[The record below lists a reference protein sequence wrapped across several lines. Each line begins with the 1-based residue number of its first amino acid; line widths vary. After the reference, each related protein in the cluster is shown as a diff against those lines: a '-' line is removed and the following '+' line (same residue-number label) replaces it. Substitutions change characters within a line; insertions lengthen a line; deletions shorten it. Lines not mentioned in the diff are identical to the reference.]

1 MKPDRYTEDMIV
13 PSYLT
18 DRTRRMSPVA
28 AMAVIQELSYSGGD
42 QVGLGDHLLSPRG
55 LAWVYSR
62 LHFVMYEAPSFRQP
76 VRLETWHRGLS
87 GPYFLRDYRILDT
100 AGRTLVAATAASVII
115 DVASR
120 TLRRIDRIE
129 GVDTTPQRQEQALEK
144 QAGKIVLPS
153 GVPGERMLSH
163 RVAGTDLDFV
173 GHTNNLNYLRWA
185 LECERRSGDGAVTR
199 PADVA
204 VAFLHETHL
213 GETVDYVRY
222 VDGEQH
228 YYAGY
233 VGDRHVVSLRIAARE
248 TPAGVILS

>member
-1 MKPDRYTEDMIV
+1 MKPDRYTEDMLV

-18 DRTRRMSPVA
+18 DRTRRMSPLA
-28 AMAVIQELSYSGGD
+28 AMAVVQELSYSGGD
-42 QVGLGDHLLSPRG
+42 QVGLGDHLLTPLG

-62 LHFVMYEAPSFRQP
+62 LHFVIYEAPAFRQP

-100 AGRTLVAATAASVII
+100 AGHPLVAATAASVII
-115 DVASR
+115 DIASR
-120 TLRRIDRIE
+120 SLRRIDRIE
-129 GVDTTPQRQEQALEK
+129 GVDTAPQNPEQALEK
-144 QAGKIVLPS
+144 MAGKIVLPVD
-153 GVPGERMLSH
+153 VPAERMQSY
-163 RVAGTDLDFV
+163 RVTDTDLDFV

-185 LECERRSGDGAVTR
+185 LECERRSGDGGITR

-222 VDGEQH
+222 VSGGQH

-233 VGDRHVVSLRIAARE
+233 VGDRHVVSLRIAAQV
-248 TPAGVILS
+248 TPPGAILS

>member
-1 MKPDRYTEDMIV
+1 MRPDRYTEDMIV

-18 DRTRRMSPVA
+18 DRTRCMSPVA
-28 AMAVIQELSYSGGD
+28 AMAIVQELSYSGGD
-42 QVGLGDHLLSPRG
+42 QVGLGDSLLTPQG

-62 LHFVMYEAPSFRQP
+62 LHFVIYEAPAFRQP

-87 GPYFLRDYRILDT
+87 GPYFLRDYRITDT
-100 AGRTLVAATAASVII
+100 AGRPLVAATAASVII
-115 DVASR
+115 DIASR
-120 TLRRIDRIE
+120 SLRRIDRIE
-129 GVDTTPQRQEQALEK
+129 GVDTTPQGTEQLLER

-153 GVPGERMLSH
+153 DIPGERVLSH
-163 RVAGTDLDFV
+163 RVDETDLDFV

-185 LECERRSGDGAVTR
+185 LACERRDGDGAITR

-222 VDGEQH
+222 VSGEQH

-233 VGDRHVVSLRIAARE
+233 VGDRHVVSLRISARV
-248 TPAGVILS
+248 TPAAGILS